1 MTQPD
6 PQTNDEALLAKLA
19 DAIGCEWNS
28 DEDGFEGYDIF
39 YQEPETGALH
49 ATGIGVEQLAKL
61 LPIVEAAIKATLD
74 RIADS
79 VKQHTV
85 PEGKDLVTRS
95 YVLNTIEFERGRA
108 SLQTGG
114 KS

>member
-1 MTQPD
+1 MSNHTQPD
-6 PQTNDEALLAKLA
+6 PQTNDEALRAEILNNVL
-19 DAIGCEWNS
+19 IH
-28 DEDGFEGYDIF
+28 
-39 YQEPETGALH
+39 EPECDYSIYGAPCDCVQQKVADNLI
-49 ATGIGVEQLAKL
+49 TLFTKDK
-61 LPIVEAAIKATLD
+61 EAAIKATLD

-95 YVLNTIEFERGRA
+95 YVLNTIEFERSRA
-108 SLQTGG
+108 TGG